1 MLIYDIRW
9 QGDDV
14 EIEFYDIDGRH
25 ETVTLPIAEVL
36 DLQGWLMQERLRII
50 DTYRRKSKQ
59 FTNGKDVVA

>member
-14 EIEFYDIDGRH
+14 MIEFYDVDGQH
-25 ETVTLPIAEVL
+25 HTDKLDIAEIV

-59 FTNGKDVVA
+59 FENGKDVVA